1 MKQIHLIIIHIL
13 LLSLLTITACKQKSD
28 GVTTDGVATD
38 GVATNA
44 AAVKGATTEKTTAPA
59 DGVTAEGAGEEAEE
73 AGLVELTEAQFQTV
87 GVKLGSL
94 EQRQMSQLIRV
105 NGSLVVPPGQQ
116 VSVSTPYGGILKSA
130 NLLAGSPVRQGQTLA
145 VLENPEFIRIQQE
158 FLETRSQLTF
168 QQQEYERQREL
179 SRENVGAL
187 KNLQQATAQLG
198 SLRAR
203 VGGLRQQLALLGLKP
218 ARLTPETITRTIPVR
233 APIGGTL
240 TKVNVNR
247 GSYVAANDVLFELTN
262 TAGLLVELTVF
273 EGDLAR
279 MKVGQRVRLSVV
291 GAAGERTGRIKLI
304 NREVGPDRTVK
315 VYASLD
321 NPASGHARPGHA
333 KPGESTAPADRP
345 GALRPGTF
353 VKAVVETGAA
363 TEPALPE
370 AALVQAGNSSQI
382 YVFAGKEQH
391 EGLTHYRFRPVPVRA
406 GASQNG
412 YRAVT
417 LPTGVAANAQV
428 VLTGAYDILSAGA
441 GGGEGGDEH

>member
-1 MKQIHLIIIHIL
+1 MKRISLIINCIFLI
-13 LLSLLTITACKQKSD
+13 SLLTITACKQKPET
-28 GVTTDGVATD
+28 TTDT
-38 GVATNA
+38 
-44 AAVKGATTEKTTAPA
+44 ATTEKTTAPP
-59 DGVTAEGAGEEAEE
+59 DTASEAEE
-73 AGLVELTEAQFQTV
+73 PGLVELTEAQYQTV
-87 GVKLGSL
+87 GVTLGSL

-105 NGSLVVPPGQQ
+105 NGSLTVPPGQQ
-116 VSVSTPYGGILKSA
+116 VSVATPYGGILKSA
-130 NLLAGSPVRQGQTLA
+130 NLLTGSPVRRGQTLA

-158 FLETRSQLTF
+158 YLETQSQLLF

-198 SLRAR
+198 TLRAR
-203 VGGLRQQLALLGLKP
+203 IGGLRQQLALLGLNP

-240 TKVNVNR
+240 TQVNVNR
-247 GSYVAANDVLFELTN
+247 GSYVAANDVLFEIMN
-262 TAGLLVELTVF
+262 TAGLLAELTVF
-273 EGDLAR
+273 EGDLSRLQA
-279 MKVGQRVRLSVV
+279 GQRVRLSVV
-291 GAAGERTGRIKLI
+291 GVSGERMGRIKLI

-321 NPASGHARPGHA
+321 NPASG
-333 KPGESTAPADRP
+333 ESTAPADRP

-363 TEPALPE
+363 SEPALPE

-391 EGLTHYRFRPVPVRA
+391 QGQTHYQFRPVPVRA

-417 LPTGVAANAQV
+417 LPTGVATNAQI
-428 VLTGAYDILSAGA
+428 VLTGAYDILSANA
-441 GGGEGGDEH
+441 GGDEGGDEH

>member
-1 MKQIHLIIIHIL
+1 MKRISLIINCIFLI
-13 LLSLLTITACKQKSD
+13 SLLTITACKQKPET
-28 GVTTDGVATD
+28 TTDT
-38 GVATNA
+38 
-44 AAVKGATTEKTTAPA
+44 ATTEKTTAPP
-59 DGVTAEGAGEEAEE
+59 DTASEAEE
-73 AGLVELTEAQFQTV
+73 PGLVELTEAQYQTV
-87 GVKLGSL
+87 GVTLGSL

-105 NGSLVVPPGQQ
+105 NGSLTVPPGQQ
-116 VSVSTPYGGILKSA
+116 VSVATPYGGILKSA
-130 NLLAGSPVRQGQTLA
+130 NLLTGSPVRRGQTLA

-158 FLETRSQLTF
+158 YLETQSQLLF

-198 SLRAR
+198 TLRAR
-203 VGGLRQQLALLGLKP
+203 IGGLRQQLALLGLNP

-240 TKVNVNR
+240 TQVNVNR
-247 GSYVAANDVLFELTN
+247 GSYVAANDVLFEIMN
-262 TAGLLVELTVF
+262 TAGLLAELTVF
-273 EGDLAR
+273 EGDLSRLQA
-279 MKVGQRVRLSVV
+279 GQRVRLSVV
-291 GAAGERTGRIKLI
+291 GVSGERMGRIKLI

-321 NPASGHARPGHA
+321 NPAS
-333 KPGESTAPADRP
+333 GESTAPADRP

-391 EGLTHYRFRPVPVRA
+391 QGQTHYQFRPVPVRA

-417 LPTGVAANAQV
+417 LPTGVATNAQI
-428 VLTGAYDILSAGA
+428 VLTGAYDILSANA
-441 GGGEGGDEH
+441 GGDEGGDEH

>member
-1 MKQIHLIIIHIL
+1 MKRISLIINCIFLI
-13 LLSLLTITACKQKSD
+13 SLLTITACKQKPET
-28 GVTTDGVATD
+28 TTDT
-38 GVATNA
+38 
-44 AAVKGATTEKTTAPA
+44 ATTEKTTAPP
-59 DGVTAEGAGEEAEE
+59 DTASEAEE
-73 AGLVELTEAQFQTV
+73 PGLVELTEAQYQTV
-87 GVKLGSL
+87 GVTLGSL

-105 NGSLVVPPGQQ
+105 NGSLTVPPGQQ
-116 VSVSTPYGGILKSA
+116 VSVATPYGGILKSA
-130 NLLAGSPVRQGQTLA
+130 NLLTGSPVRRGQTLA

-158 FLETRSQLTF
+158 YLETQSQLTF

-198 SLRAR
+198 TLRAR
-203 VGGLRQQLALLGLKP
+203 IGGLRQQLALLGLNP

-240 TKVNVNR
+240 TQVNVNR
-247 GSYVAANDVLFELTN
+247 GSYVAANDVLFEIMN
-262 TAGLLVELTVF
+262 TAGLLAELTVF
-273 EGDLAR
+273 EGDLSRLQA
-279 MKVGQRVRLSVV
+279 GQRVRLSVV
-291 GAAGERTGRIKLI
+291 GVSGERMGRIKLI

-321 NPASGHARPGHA
+321 NPAS
-333 KPGESTAPADRP
+333 GESTAPADRP

-391 EGLTHYRFRPVPVRA
+391 QGQTHYQFRPVPVRA

-417 LPTGVAANAQV
+417 LPTGVATNAQI
-428 VLTGAYDILSAGA
+428 VLTGAYDILSANA
-441 GGGEGGDEH
+441 GGDEGGDEH

>member
-1 MKQIHLIIIHIL
+1 MKRIHLHITYSVLLL
-13 LLSLLTITACKQKSD
+13 LLSVTACKQTSD
-28 GVTTDGVATD
+28 EATTDAT
-38 GVATNA
+38 A
-44 AAVKGATTEKTTAPA
+44 AEKTTAPP
-59 DGVTAEGAGEEAEE
+59 DTAGAEE
-73 AGLVELTEAQFQTV
+73 PGLVELTEAQYQTV

-105 NGSLVVPPGQQ
+105 NGSLAVPPGQQ

-130 NLLAGSPVRQGQTLA
+130 NLLTGSPVRQGQTLA

-158 FLETRSQLTF
+158 YLETQSQLTF

-179 SRENVGAL
+179 SQENVGAL

-198 SLRAR
+198 TLRAR
-203 VGGLRQQLALLGLKP
+203 IGGLRQQLALLGLNP

-233 APIGGTL
+233 APIGGTI
-240 TKVNVNR
+240 TQVNVNR
-247 GSYVAANDVLFELTN
+247 GSYVAANDVVFEIMN
-262 TAGLLVELTVF
+262 TAGLLAELTVF

-279 MKVGQRVRLSVV
+279 MQIGQRVRLSVV
-291 GAAGERTGRIKLI
+291 GVSGERTGRVKLI
-304 NREVGPDRTVK
+304 NREVGTDRTVK

-321 NPASGHARPGHA
+321 NPAS
-333 KPGESTAPADRP
+333 

-370 AALVQAGNSSQI
+370 GALVQAGNSSQI

-391 EGLTHYRFRPVPVRA
+391 QGQTHYQFRPVPVRA
-406 GASQNG
+406 GPSQNG

-417 LPTGVAANAQV
+417 LPTGIAANAQI
-428 VLTGAYDILSAGA
+428 VLTGAYDILSASA
-441 GGGEGGDEH
+441 GGDEGGDEH

>member
-1 MKQIHLIIIHIL
+1 MKRISLIINCIFLI
-13 LLSLLTITACKQKSD
+13 SLLTITACKQKPET
-28 GVTTDGVATD
+28 TTDT
-38 GVATNA
+38 
-44 AAVKGATTEKTTAPA
+44 ATTEKTTAPP
-59 DGVTAEGAGEEAEE
+59 DTASEAEE
-73 AGLVELTEAQFQTV
+73 PGLVELTEAQYQTV
-87 GVKLGSL
+87 GVTLGSL

-105 NGSLVVPPGQQ
+105 NGSLTVPPGQQ
-116 VSVSTPYGGILKSA
+116 VSVATPYGGILKSA
-130 NLLAGSPVRQGQTLA
+130 NLLTGSPVRRGQTLA

-158 FLETRSQLTF
+158 YLETQSQLLF

-198 SLRAR
+198 TLRAR
-203 VGGLRQQLALLGLKP
+203 IGGLRQQLALLGLNP

-240 TKVNVNR
+240 TQVNVNR
-247 GSYVAANDVLFELTN
+247 GSYVAANDVLFDIMN
-262 TAGLLVELTVF
+262 TAGLLAELTVF
-273 EGDLAR
+273 EGDLSRLQA
-279 MKVGQRVRLSVV
+279 GQRVRLSVV
-291 GAAGERTGRIKLI
+291 GVSGERMGRIKLI

-321 NPASGHARPGHA
+321 NPAS
-333 KPGESTAPADRP
+333 GESTAPADRP

-391 EGLTHYRFRPVPVRA
+391 QGQTHYQFRPVPVRA

-417 LPTGVAANAQV
+417 LPTGVATNAQI
-428 VLTGAYDILSAGA
+428 VLTGAYDILSANA
-441 GGGEGGDEH
+441 GGDEGGDEH

>member
-1 MKQIHLIIIHIL
+1 MKRISLIINCIFLI
-13 LLSLLTITACKQKSD
+13 SLLTITACKQKPET
-28 GVTTDGVATD
+28 TTDT
-38 GVATNA
+38 
-44 AAVKGATTEKTTAPA
+44 ATTEKTTAPP
-59 DGVTAEGAGEEAEE
+59 DTASEAEE
-73 AGLVELTEAQFQTV
+73 PGLVELTEAQYQTV
-87 GVKLGSL
+87 GVTLGSL

-105 NGSLVVPPGQQ
+105 NGSLTVPPGQQ
-116 VSVSTPYGGILKSA
+116 VSVATPYGGILKSA
-130 NLLAGSPVRQGQTLA
+130 NLLMGSPVRRGQTLA

-158 FLETRSQLTF
+158 YLETQSQLTF

-198 SLRAR
+198 TLRAR
-203 VGGLRQQLALLGLKP
+203 IGGLRQQLALLGLNP

-240 TKVNVNR
+240 TQVNVNR
-247 GSYVAANDVLFELTN
+247 GSYVAANDVLFEIMN
-262 TAGLLVELTVF
+262 TAGLLAELTVF
-273 EGDLAR
+273 EGDLSRLQA
-279 MKVGQRVRLSVV
+279 GQRVRLSVV
-291 GAAGERTGRIKLI
+291 GVSGERMGRIKLI

-321 NPASGHARPGHA
+321 NPAS
-333 KPGESTAPADRP
+333 GESTAPADRP

-391 EGLTHYRFRPVPVRA
+391 QGQTHYQFRPVPVRA

-417 LPTGVAANAQV
+417 LPTGVATNAQI
-428 VLTGAYDILSAGA
+428 VLTGAYDILSANA
-441 GGGEGGDEH
+441 GGDEGGDEH